1 MSTCQKEDR
10 MLIQSA
16 EGQCR
21 LWLGAR
27 LVTQAKITPDT
38 WFWKQTASTAPSTAD
53 GRFGRMNDKSKKK
66 NPSLELN
73 VARPCSNNHKRRELL
88 LSPFYR

>member
-1 MSTCQKEDR
+1 MQTVGGSQTV
-10 MLIQSA
+10 
-16 EGQCR
+16 
-21 LWLGAR
+21 
-27 LVTQAKITPDT
+27 VTQAKITPDT